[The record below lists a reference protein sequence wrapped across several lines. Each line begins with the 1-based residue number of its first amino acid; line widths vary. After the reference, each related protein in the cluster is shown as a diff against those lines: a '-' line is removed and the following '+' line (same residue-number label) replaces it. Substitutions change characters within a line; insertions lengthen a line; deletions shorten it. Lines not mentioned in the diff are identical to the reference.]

1 MQAKPWRTVRHGDGT
16 GTARMRW
23 RLKSRWASEARQ
35 GKCHRRMAR
44 AALKA
49 KPEGGE
55 AAGAAQAGR
64 WLGGGASGAAHW
76 LHRHGAAVRSAWRR
90 SSARHARS
98 CAAQGAQ
105 RSLQLVHWARPHRPR
120 AGPSTLRALASSSS
134 AGCARGVTRCARAA
148 HALRTRRARCPAR
161 PRARPRPAARQR
173 CLARPSARGVP
184 YSRVKRMYEQ
194 VMFCVVVGVFSGC
207 APAQMHQVNHRPP
220 VGLHACPGCGVAILR
235 WPHIRAASQPVGAAR
250 SRSRCAGRWR
260 GDFWGAARRFCGGGV
275 GGARRFFA
283 GDCLWYAGR

>member
-1 MQAKPWRTVRHGDGT
+1 MTRASAAPKPARTRWGTVQRGDGT
-16 GTARMRW
+16 GTARQRW

-64 WLGGGASGAAHW
+64 WLGGGAAGAAR
-76 LHRHGAAVRSAWRR
+76 LSHRHGVAVRSAWRR

-134 AGCARGVTRCARAA
+134 AGCARGVTRCARVARPTASSSPAA
-148 HALRTRRARCPAR
+148 LSSASRCPQR
-161 PRARPRPAARQR
+161 PLVEGEA
-173 CLARPSARGVP
+173 
-184 YSRVKRMYEQ
+184 
-194 VMFCVVVGVFSGC
+194 
-207 APAQMHQVNHRPP
+207 
-220 VGLHACPGCGVAILR
+220 
-235 WPHIRAASQPVGAAR
+235 HI
-250 SRSRCAGRWR
+250 
-260 GDFWGAARRFCGGGV
+260 
-275 GGARRFFA
+275 
-283 GDCLWYAGR
+283 